1 MTSEGGCFKGNSAL
15 GKSQEQLK
23 SSYPI
28 LIDPSKHWQ
37 KWIVNENS
45 LHALS
50 ILSDPKHING
60 YFINSLDFSLRPC
73 LWLVFHVKFLM

>member
-28 LIDPSKHWQ
+28 LIGPSKTLA
-37 KWIVNENS
+37 KVNS
-45 LHALS
+45 YGKFLHALS
-50 ILSDPKHING
+50 ILSESKT
-60 YFINSLDFSLRPC
+60 YK
-73 LWLVFHVKFLM
+73 WLLH